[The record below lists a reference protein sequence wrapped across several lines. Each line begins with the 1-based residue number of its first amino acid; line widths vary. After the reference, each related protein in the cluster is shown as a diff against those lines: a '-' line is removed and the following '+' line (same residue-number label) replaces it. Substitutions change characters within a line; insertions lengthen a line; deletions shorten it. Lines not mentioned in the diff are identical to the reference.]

1 MFFKLLALLLV
12 MSLLFMAYVRFPP
25 APARISQPV
34 AAYDNQFDV
43 FRDME
48 PKTQTRENP
57 WLGFLQEDVQK
68 NRTGPIGNFEGT
80 DSSSGRAPLYM
91 MT

>member
-1 MFFKLLALLLV
+1 MFFKLLAILIV
-12 MSLLFMAYVRFPP
+12 TFFLFMAYMRFPQ

-34 AAYDNQFDV
+34 AAYDNQYDV

-68 NRTGPIGNFEGT
+68 NRTGPIGNFVGA
-80 DSSSGRAPLYM
+80 DSSAGRAPLYM
-91 MT
+91 VT